1 MMKCPIC
8 KTDSMKEITLEE
20 TLPAQI
26 CIQCGGI
33 WIASNPYHAWRAQR
47 ADSPQQ
53 PGPRPFNPQWDTDQL
68 KLCPSC
74 GRMMARY
81 KIFPDVDYH
90 LDRCNHC
97 NGIWF
102 DKHEWDAIADR
113 NLQDNLHEF
122 FTHPWQ
128 ERLHDQEDV
137 TRMEQIYITKFGEVD
152 YALIQNIRGWL
163 RDHPQSQM
171 LLAYLMSEDPYEI

>member
-1 MMKCPIC
+1 MKCPVC
-8 KTDSMKEITLEE
+8 KTDCMKEITLEE
-20 TLPAQI
+20 TLPAHI

-33 WIASNPYHAWRAQR
+33 WIESNPYHLWRAQR
-47 ADSPQQ
+47 TDSPQQ
-53 PGPRPFNPQWDTDQL
+53 PGRGPFNPQWNTKEL
-68 KLCPSC
+68 KLCPRC
-74 GRMMARY
+74 ERMLARF
-81 KIFPDVDYH
+81 KIFPNVDYY

-102 DKHEWDAIADR
+102 DKNEWDALADR

-128 ERLHDQEDV
+128 EHLHQQE
-137 TRMEQIYITKFGEVD
+137 TAHQMEQIYLAKFGRVD
-152 YALIQNIRGWL
+152 YELIQNTRAWL

-171 LLAYLMSEDPYEI
+171 LLAFLMADDPYKI